1 MRPAPTSVSRP
12 TSTSST
18 TSPAAPPPP
27 AAAAVAASPWHSPVP
42 YLFGGLAAMLG
53 LITLALLILACSY
66 WKLNNYLGTGRDA
79 TTSGPGATDGDDDG
93 SKSPAAA
100 SPATF
105 ADLVAV
111 VMAGEKMPTF
121 LAAPI
126 VRQAHG
132 NSPAATAT
140 GEGSLEMEEEEQ
152 ESRGKAGEG
161 ESGVVADAE
170 RGRQLDQV

>member
-1 MRPAPTSVSRP
+1 
-12 TSTSST
+12 
-18 TSPAAPPPP
+18 
-27 AAAAVAASPWHSPVP
+27 
-42 YLFGGLAAMLG
+42 MLG

-126 VRQAHG
+126 VRRTHG
-132 NSPAATAT
+132 NSAAATTT
-140 GEGSLEMEEEEQ
+140 GEGSLETEEEQ

>member
-1 MRPAPTSVSRP
+1 
-12 TSTSST
+12 
-18 TSPAAPPPP
+18 
-27 AAAAVAASPWHSPVP
+27 
-42 YLFGGLAAMLG
+42 MLG

-79 TTSGPGATDGDDDG
+79 TTSSSSGPGATDGDDG
-93 SKSPAAA
+93 SKSPAAS

-126 VRQAHG
+126 VRRAHG
-132 NSPAATAT
+132 NSAAATGT
-140 GEGSLEMEEEEQ
+140 GEGSPETEEEEQ

-170 RGRQLDQV
+170 RERQLDQV

>member
-1 MRPAPTSVSRP
+1 M
-12 TSTSST
+12 
-18 TSPAAPPPP
+18 
-27 AAAAVAASPWHSPVP
+27 AASPWHSPVP

-53 LITLALLILACSY
+53 LITLALLILACSAY
-66 WKLNNYLGTGRDA
+66 WKLNNYLGTGREA

-126 VRQAHG
+126 VRRAHG
-132 NSPAATAT
+132 NSAAATTT
-140 GEGSLEMEEEEQ
+140 GEGSLETEEEEQ
-152 ESRGKAGEG
+152 EGRGKAGEG